1 MADYLLLASPSL
13 GCYREATASKQSI
26 TFCLPSWHT
35 LPSPPERDFC
45 VMGYF
50 LSIPSTFPIERAIIA
65 RQAFLLCIPDGAGW
79 PRIPAPNPIFP
90 NGDDPVA
97 TTNAATAP
105 VELGKPAKT
114 KHRSAE
120 ITHDPQRA
128 PARAM
133 LMAMGITHEDME
145 KPFVAIANLA
155 SDVTPCNVHLSR
167 FANGAKEGVRAADGV
182 PFEFGTITVSDG
194 ISMGTEGM
202 KTSLVSREV
211 IADSIELVTF
221 GERMDGL
228 ITIAGCDKNMPG
240 CMMAL
245 ARLNVPGIFM
255 YGGSIM
261 PGQYNGR
268 DVNIQDV
275 FEAVG
280 GYAKGDVSFEELRDL
295 ECRACPG
302 EGSCAGLFTA
312 NTMSTAIEVMGMS
325 LPGDASIPAIDPRKL
340 GESRDVGRA
349 LMRLLEEDV
358 RPRDIMTKQAFEN
371 AITVGVAMGGSTNIV
386 LHLLAIA
393 NEAGVPLALEDFER
407 ISASTPYIADMKPAG
422 RYVMADLSRYGGI
435 ALVMKRLLA
444 AGLLHGDAMTVT
456 GRTVAQNLESISVVD
471 DQPVITQVDTP
482 RSPTGGLAILRGNLA
497 PDGAVIKVAGHQ
509 ERVYRGPARVFDQE
523 PAAFQAIQRGEIK
536 AGDIVIIRYEGPKGG
551 PGMQEMLGV
560 TAAIV
565 GQGLGDDVALV
576 TDGRFSGASH
586 GPMVGHVAP
595 EAAVGGPI
603 ALLQEGDE
611 VTLDIPARQL
621 NVMLTEEELTDRRA
635 NWQPLPPNYTTGAL
649 AKYAKLASSAS
660 EGAVTG

>member
-1 MADYLLLASPSL
+1 MT
-13 GCYREATASKQSI
+13 TAS
-26 TFCLPSWHT
+26 
-35 LPSPPERDFC
+35 
-45 VMGYF
+45 
-50 LSIPSTFPIERAIIA
+50 
-65 RQAFLLCIPDGAGW
+65 
-79 PRIPAPNPIFP
+79 
-90 NGDDPVA
+90 
-97 TTNAATAP
+97 
-105 VELGKPAKT
+105 KPAKT

-133 LMAMGITHEDME
+133 LRAMGITQEDME
-145 KPFVAIANLA
+145 KPFVAIASLA
-155 SDVTPCNVHLSR
+155 SDVTPCNVHLDR
-167 FANGAKEGVRAADGV
+167 FAQAAKEGVRSGEGV
-182 PFEFGTITVSDG
+182 PFKFGTITVSDG

-240 CMMAL
+240 CMMAM
-245 ARLNVPGIFM
+245 ARLNVPSIFM

-261 PGQYNGR
+261 PGQYEGR

-280 GYAKGDVSFEELRDL
+280 AYAKGDVTLEQLKEL

-312 NTMSTAIEVMGMS
+312 NTMSTAIEVLGMS
-325 LPGDASIPAIDPRKL
+325 LPGDASLPAIDPRKIA
-340 GESRDVGRA
+340 EARDVGRT
-349 LMRLLEEDV
+349 LMRLLEDDI
-358 RPRDIMTKQAFEN
+358 RPRDILTKQAFEN
-371 AITVGVAMGGSTNIV
+371 AITVAVSMGGSTNVV

-393 NEAGVPLALEDFER
+393 NEAEVPLSIEDFDR
-407 ISASTPYIADMKPAG
+407 ISRSTPYIADMKPAG

-456 GRTVAQNLESISVVD
+456 GKTLAQNLDGVATVD
-471 DQPVITQVDTP
+471 DQPIISEVDAP

-509 ERVYRGPARVFDQE
+509 ERVFRGPARVFDQE
-523 PAAFQAIQRGEIK
+523 PAAFRAIQSGEIK
-536 AGDIVIIRYEGPKGG
+536 PGDIVIIRYEGPKGG

-560 TAAIV
+560 TAALV

-603 ALLQEGDE
+603 ALVREGDE
-611 VTLDIPARQL
+611 ITLDIPARQL
-621 NVMLTEEELTDRRA
+621 NVKLTEEEFTDRRA
-635 NWQPLPPNYTTGAL
+635 NWTPKPPNYTTGAL

-660 EGAVTG
+660 EGAITR